1 MFCGEL
7 LRAVFSAV
15 ADYFAGVA
23 VAFDVGVTNP
33 QADALAERIGVGFVK
48 HNRYDETLPVAD
60 FARQRLLGFF
70 DIAADCLYAVD
81 SRSVSIVE
89 YANEDNGAVV
99 VGDDAVGAKRG
110 LYDR

>member
-7 LRAVFSAV
+7 LRAMFSAV

-23 VAFDVGVTNP
+23 VAFDVGVANP
-33 QADALAERIGVGFVK
+33 QADALAERIGIGFAK
-48 HNRYDETLPVAD
+48 HKRYDETLPVSD
-60 FARQRLLGFF
+60 FARQRLSAYLDVATG
-70 DIAADCLYAVD
+70 CLYAVD
-81 SRSVSIVE
+81 SCSMPVVE